1 VGVRRRILLTT
12 VGRVVFNS
20 HLPFDMPFYNHDIAK
35 EQLSRLVVDCYRRYG
50 QKRTAM
56 LIDEIK
62 ELGFKFVTRSGLSIC
77 LDDTKIETDK
87 DKIIARAE
95 REVERINKAAAE
107 GIIAED
113 ERERSVLARWEQA
126 RQEISNNI
134 LDAVGTFNSLWMM
147 VNSGARASMTHISQI
162 TGMRGLM
169 SDPFGRLI
177 EDLPVKNNLHDG
189 LNLLEYFVST
199 HGARKGLAD
208 TALRTADAGYLTR
221 RLVDVAQD
229 AMIQAIDCGT
239 SEGISVTP
247 MYLDDVYCPQC
258 GMVDYHREGICN
270 YCEAEVP
277 VPENAE
283 TYQGI
288 YDRIVGRYA
297 ADDIIHPETGEVI
310 AEYNKEIDELAAQA
324 VVDAGFKEVK
334 VRSPLT
340 CELTRGI
347 CAHCYGRD
355 LATQRLV
362 EIGTAVGIIGAQ
374 SIGEPGTQLTMRT
387 FHTGGVAGEYI
398 TGVADVKKR
407 KQQALRSLQE
417 DIDQGRVSLDMAGGG
432 RTRRKAIKDMLKVLE
447 TSVRGLLRIEELF
460 EARTPKGQAIT
471 ADVDGVVA
479 EVSQRGMR
487 TVVIHSDHPVT
498 DTDAIRGER
507 LAEDVIIAGSE
518 EGPIAKA
525 GEKLLKKV
533 RDRLKKYDV
542 ETVKIRTEHL
552 VPYRGELLVSEGM
565 EVRAGDPLTTGPV
578 DPEKL
583 LAMQGREGVQDY
595 LLREIQR
602 VYRDEHGIAINDK
615 HIETIIRRMLL
626 KVKVLDHG
634 DTRFLP
640 GELVDRFD
648 FMEENERV
656 QELGGEQASA
666 EPVLL
671 GITQASLATESF
683 LSAASFQRTTRVL
696 TEAACENKRDPL
708 YGLKE
713 NVIIGRLVPAGSGMP
728 MHRDREVGF
737 SGDVLEDLALRG
749 VMNKSKDAESMEKLL
764 GDVEAAA
771 ARREA
776 QVEDEE

>member
-1 VGVRRRILLTT
+1 VAVRRQLILTT
-12 VGRVVFNS
+12 AGRVVFNS

-35 EQLSRLVVDCYRRYG
+35 EQLSRLVTDCYKRYG
-50 QKRTAM
+50 QRRTAA
-56 LIDEIK
+56 LIDEVK

-77 LDDTKIETDK
+77 LDDTKIETGK

-107 GIIAED
+107 GVIAED
-113 ERERSVLARWEQA
+113 ERERSVLSRWEQA
-126 RQEISNNI
+126 RQEISDNI
-134 LDAVGTFNSLWMM
+134 LDKVGTFNSLWMM

-229 AMIQAIDCGT
+229 AMIQAEDCT
-239 SEGISVTP
+239 TTEGISVTP
-247 MYLDDVYCPQC
+247 MYLNDVYCPEC
-258 GMVDYHREGICN
+258 GMVDYHREGACQ
-270 YCEAEVP
+270 YCGAETD
-277 VPENAE
+277 VPEVAE
-283 TYQGI
+283 TYQDI

-297 ADDIIHPETGEVI
+297 AEDIFDPETGEVLV
-310 AEYNKEIDELAAQA
+310 EGSHEIDELAAQA
-324 VVDAGFKEVK
+324 IVEAGLKEVK

-374 SIGEPGTQLTMRT
+374 SVGEPGTQLTMRT

-447 TSVRGLLRIEELF
+447 TSVRGLLRVEELF

-487 TVVIHSDHPVT
+487 TVVIHSDHPIT

-507 LAEDVIIAGSE
+507 LAHDIYGPNSKE
-518 EGPIAKA
+518 EGPIAKE
-525 GEKLLKKV
+525 GEKLLKKL
-533 RDRLKKYDV
+533 RERLKKHDIEIV
-542 ETVKIRTEHL
+542 TIRTEHL
-552 VPYRGELLVSEGM
+552 VPYRGELLVSQGM

-602 VYRDEHGIAINDK
+602 VYRDQHGIAINDK

-626 KVKVLDHG
+626 KVKVIDHG

-648 FMEENERV
+648 FMEENDRV

-713 NVIIGRLVPAGSGMP
+713 NVIIGRLIPAGSGMP

-737 SGDVLEDLALRG
+737 SGDVLEDLAKRG
-749 VMNKSKDAESMEKLL
+749 AEGKSREAESMEKLL

-771 ARREA
+771 AKREA
-776 QVEDEE
+776 QAEGE